1 MLRSIIEFF
10 RREAGLSILDL
21 TTDICSS
28 SMYYFYI
35 RGEKNLTP
43 KKVQALK
50 EVLGSDQLTEEEIA
64 QFDHEISA
72 LIDEFL
78 GYRYSLERFND
89 EVQYLLD
96 YRKQAM
102 LEEKLVIN
110 YLILITYHAI
120 YNHDFALA
128 HKYFDLFTGLM
139 PYTDNSQQIHIYLLG
154 VILKAY
160 PKKKMFEVL
169 QELDYLLQH
178 NKDIHLHG
186 HFYRIMGDAY
196 YALRK
201 EKKILQYYEQA
212 LNLFQ
217 KQNNFVGIVR
227 VLNAMAKVQIES
239 IDNTQL
245 IDQLMDN
252 YKKAVQLQNG
262 NAIFEAIT
270 NIIVA
275 YSHLHEI
282 DLIKTYFQSLIACI
296 IQYSV
301 RVIDESS
308 LINLGVILLT
318 NDLSELLETLEKITK
333 GMQMVDSDSGMAKI
347 FRAAKLPEKKD
358 RIRFLE
364 KALFEDNFRYCNFGV
379 CQTLFTSVDNYYR
392 ETHFYKKQ
400 AIIKDK
406 YINVLKEYFG

>member
-1 MLRSIIEFF
+1 
-10 RREAGLSILDL
+10 
-21 TTDICSS
+21 
-28 SMYYFYI
+28 MYYFYI

-186 HFYRIMGDAY
+186 HF
-196 YALRK
+196 
-201 EKKILQYYEQA
+201 
-212 LNLFQ
+212 
-217 KQNNFVGIVR
+217 
-227 VLNAMAKVQIES
+227 
-239 IDNTQL
+239 
-245 IDQLMDN
+245 
-252 YKKAVQLQNG
+252 
-262 NAIFEAIT
+262 
-270 NIIVA
+270 
-275 YSHLHEI
+275 
-282 DLIKTYFQSLIACI
+282 
-296 IQYSV
+296 
-301 RVIDESS
+301 
-308 LINLGVILLT
+308 
-318 NDLSELLETLEKITK
+318 
-333 GMQMVDSDSGMAKI
+333 
-347 FRAAKLPEKKD
+347 
-358 RIRFLE
+358 
-364 KALFEDNFRYCNFGV
+364 
-379 CQTLFTSVDNYYR
+379 
-392 ETHFYKKQ
+392 
-400 AIIKDK
+400 
-406 YINVLKEYFG
+406 